1 MTERHDYPERWS
13 DVEVTFTDGTIETFR
28 LKVSAGFGRHLAKQA
43 GEDNVLTLL
52 CGPKVHCF
60 PLASIRSWTMTE
72 VDNTQPPGGSN
83 GQD

>member
-1 MTERHDYPERWS
+1 M
-13 DVEVTFTDGTIETFR
+13 TFTDGTIETFR

-72 VDNTQPPGGSN
+72 VDNTQPPGEHHG
-83 GQD
+83 